1 MIKVERFIIEYANS
15 RIRQFMEL
23 KKEYP
28 HQAEDYDRMINTCD
42 KAVWMRKYGYCTADE
57 AVRMILEA
65 R

>member
-1 MIKVERFIIEYANS
+1 MKVERFIIEYANS
-15 RIRQFMEL
+15 RIRQFMKL

-28 HQAEDYDRMINTCD
+28 LQSEDYNRMINTCD
-42 KAVWMRKYGYCTADE
+42 KAVWMRKYRYCTADE